1 MQKQSQAARTS
12 FSRSNPTQA
21 TPLAPRPQWMR
32 DEQPDCSDEA
42 ADAIWRGGTQRLFGE
57 AQYLFSQ
64 PDASSFTG
72 GNTLKVTAEI
82 HHSARGPRHVK
93 IALDTQ
99 SDVTTCLRSYL
110 MDVHPILPDQVNGI
124 GGSSMFTEE
133 GTLHVW
139 SEPRQERVA
148 LPALVAPEHL
158 LPAGCVALLGVPA
171 LIELEVAIEK
181 HLRLDSLP

>member
-1 MQKQSQAARTS
+1 MHQVRGAITKAMLKQSQAAR
-12 FSRSNPTQA
+12 A
-21 TPLAPRPQWMR
+21 LPLAPRPQWMR
-32 DEQPDCSDEA
+32 DEQPDLSDDEA
-42 ADAIWRGGTQRLFGE
+42 DATWRIGTQRLFGE
-57 AQYLFSQ
+57 VQHLFSH

-99 SDVTTCLRSYL
+99 SDVTTCLRAYL
-110 MDVHPILPDQVNGI
+110 MDVHPIIPDEVNGI
-124 GGSSMFTEE
+124 GGSSVFTEE

-158 LPAGCVALLGVPA
+158 LPAGCVALLGVPIGA
-171 LIELEVAIEK
+171 D
-181 HLRLDSLP
+181 RT